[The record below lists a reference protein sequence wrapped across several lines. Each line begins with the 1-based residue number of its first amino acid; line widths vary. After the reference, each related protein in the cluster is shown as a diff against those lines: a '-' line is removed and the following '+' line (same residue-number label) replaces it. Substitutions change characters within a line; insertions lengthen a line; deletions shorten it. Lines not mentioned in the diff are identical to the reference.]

1 MNLTK
6 LFVAGLCFT
15 AMTASAVVI
24 KEDSFESGTFT
35 NAGWSGFDST
45 FGVNIIGGTNGVTD
59 ANSPM
64 VGVGDDRVLHLNT
77 DGAVWTNTITGATFL
92 TTPIYAD
99 MLVKF
104 VPSEDL
110 PTLDSGVKLAAAVT
124 NGFLVV
130 TKNGNVWNSTTQP
143 IDTNF
148 WYRFTVELKV
158 VTTSNLVAD
167 PGGDYWNEV
176 TIKKANVKINGTNVV
191 VGGETEFIISD
202 FLGSSTLTAIGF
214 QGTGFIDEVVVRD
227 DNPFAGI
234 SVMLTLSFSTGVGGI
249 ASVTQNGTPKDSGNQ
264 VASPA
269 TLVITAD
276 QWKEITSVTG
286 PSTVTWVDGAV
297 GSSVATVTVANATA
311 TNVTIAGQPET
322 STTGTSGS
330 GTSFDGAAMNKVAAW
345 ALANGVT
352 TLSDGIYDDYL
363 FNIATNSNPT
373 LVINSIAVT
382 NTTVTV
388 TVGAGTNNLAALNG
402 VLKLRAWPV
411 LGGTFESY
419 TNEVGIVGTT
429 NVTVQVNIG
438 TNKFVKA
445 LVE

>member
-64 VGVGDDRVLHLNT
+64 VGVGDDGVLHLNT
-77 DGAVWTNTITGATFL
+77 NGAVWTNAITGATFL

-130 TKNGNVWNSTTQP
+130 TKNGSQWNSTTQP

-148 WYRFTVELKV
+148 WYRFSVELKIV
-158 VTTSNLVAD
+158 NTSNFIPD
-167 PGGDYWNEV
+167 EQEPPGYWAISAV
-176 TIKKANVKINGTNVV
+176 KKAVVKINGTNVV

-202 FLGSSTLTAIGF
+202 ILGSSTLTAIGF

-227 DNPFAGI
+227 DDPLAGAGAT
-234 SVMLTLSFSTGVGGI
+234 LTLQFATGVGSVYVGVTQKNTGDTVTSGDALIILAAQFYEI
-249 ASVTQNGTPKDSGNQ
+249 ASVTG
-264 VASPA
+264 
-269 TLVITAD
+269 AD
-276 QWKEITSVTG
+276 TSWSLGGLNETG
-286 PSTVTWVDGAV
+286 GVVTVTSATN
-297 GSSVATVTVANATA
+297 ATVTITAQAETDATPY
-311 TNVTIAGQPET
+311 AG
-322 STTGTSGS
+322 SGS
-330 GTSFDGAAMNKVAAW
+330 FTNYPASDVATW
-345 ALANGVT
+345 AIAKGVT
-352 TLSDGIYDDYL
+352 ALTEGIYDNYL
-363 FNIATNSNPT
+363 LNISTNSLPQ
-373 LVINSIAVT
+373 LLIKSVAVT
-382 NTTVTV
+382 NSIVTV
-388 TVGAGTNNLAALNG
+388 TVEAAGVDFSDING
-402 VLKLRAWPV
+402 TLKLMVSPV
-411 LGGTFESY
+411 LGGTSSNI
-419 TNEVGIVGTT
+419 TAAVSGTT
-429 NVTVQVNIG
+429 TATVSTDIG

-445 LVE
+445 LIE